1 VIQNLTKTEVHAYV
15 NIDKS
20 EVKVITVQYEL
31 FVSGQKFSL
40 CFTIKT
46 G

>member
-20 EVKVITVQYEL
+20 EVKVITV
-31 FVSGQKFSL
+31 
-40 CFTIKT
+40 
-46 G
+46 